1 MKHRIKELIKEKGY
15 TQAAFAEKLGIT
27 RSGLL
32 QQIGDSPSSPTLERV
47 ADALGV
53 EMWELFSTREE
64 IIARGHSEIHCPK
77 CGQAF
82 DLRN

>member
-1 MKHRIKELIKEKGY
+1 MKHRIKDLIKEKGY
-15 TQAAFAEKLGIT
+15 TQAEFAKKLGIV
-27 RSGLL
+27 RSTLL
-32 QQIGDSPSSPTLERV
+32 QQIGEHPSAPTLERI

-53 EMWELFSTREE
+53 EIWELFTTREE

-77 CGQAF
+77 CGQLF

>member
-1 MKHRIKELIKEKGY
+1 MKHRIKDLIKEKGY
-15 TQAAFAEKLGIT
+15 TQAEFADKLGIT

-32 QQIGDSPSSPTLERV
+32 KTIGEHPSAPTLERI

-53 EMWELFSTREE
+53 EIWELFTTREE

-77 CGQAF
+77 CGQLF

>member
-15 TQAAFAEKLGIT
+15 TQQGFADKLGIT
-27 RSGLL
+27 RSTLL
-32 QQIGDSPSSPTLERV
+32 EQLGERPSGTTLERI

-53 EMWELFSTREE
+53 EMWELFVTREE

>member
-15 TQAAFAEKLGIT
+15 TQQGFADKLGIT
-27 RSGLL
+27 RSTLL
-32 QQIGDSPSSPTLERV
+32 EQIGERPSGTTLERI

-53 EMWELFSTREE
+53 EMWELFVTREE
-64 IIARGHSEIHCPK
+64 IIAQGHSEIHCPK

-82 DLRN
+82 DLRS